1 MILQR
6 IKWNR
11 DNINILP
18 CQSYVLFSNPS
29 KLLNTIDNDLE
40 FLITFKISL
49 NNNSYNYSPFNGTIS
64 VEFNA
69 DASNSY
75 LALDLLP
82 DLIISCN
89 LFEL

>member
-1 MILQR
+1 M
-6 IKWNR
+6 
-11 DNINILP
+11 
-18 CQSYVLFSNPS
+18 
-29 KLLNTIDNDLE
+29 
-40 FLITFKISL
+40 TFKISL

-64 VEFNA
+64 VVFSA
-69 DASNSY
+69 DASYSY